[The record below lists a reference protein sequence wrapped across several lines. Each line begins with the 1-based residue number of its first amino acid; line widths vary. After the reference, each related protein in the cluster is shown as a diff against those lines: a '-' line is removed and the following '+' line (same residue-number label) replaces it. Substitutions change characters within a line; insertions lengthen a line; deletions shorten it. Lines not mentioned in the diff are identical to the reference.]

1 MSIHV
6 KLFDEEHEADLEE
19 KVNGFLGKL
28 DENQFI
34 DVKYQ
39 VSTLYDYK
47 TQIYC
52 YSAMVVYKDKKED

>member
-6 KLFDEEHEADLEE
+6 KLFDEEHEVDLEE
-19 KVNGFLGKL
+19 KVNAFLGKL
-28 DENQFI
+28 DEYQFI